1 MLNDGVI
8 QKINKR
14 IGRREIAQVAVI
26 VALFR
31 GGVAF
36 VALVG
41 RSFWLAAGDDDGRL

>member
-14 IGRREIAQVAVI
+14 MGRMEIAQVAVI
-26 VALFR
+26 
-31 GGVAF
+31 